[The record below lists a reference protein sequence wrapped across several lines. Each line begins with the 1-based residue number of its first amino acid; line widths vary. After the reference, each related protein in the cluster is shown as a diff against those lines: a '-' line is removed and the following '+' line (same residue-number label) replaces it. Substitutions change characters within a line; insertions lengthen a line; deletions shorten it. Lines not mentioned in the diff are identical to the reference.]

1 MYEIQYMIKA
11 FILQT
16 KPVMYIKAEPVTVT
30 ITLISCWFLEK
41 RFYIVGPFTGSSLEL
56 NYTSEK

>member
-16 KPVMYIKAEPVTVT
+16 KPVMYIKAEPVIVT
-30 ITLISCWFLEK
+30 ITLISCWF
-41 RFYIVGPFTGSSLEL
+41 
-56 NYTSEK
+56 SEKVFTLAAPLQVHLWS